1 MGFASLGIRTEDNL
15 VREDPMNQKIV
26 AKNLGGVVVSGKFL
40 DGLCK
45 ITIADNQYLDEES
58 RQILC
63 RHVDDLRSTI
73 QGLDDLVVVLKDNIE
88 ALKQKNESLEKRVNE
103 LQQLCRCYRQEEQA
117 YYGQHR

>member
-1 MGFASLGIRTEDNL
+1 
-15 VREDPMNQKIV
+15 MNQKIV